1 MDSYSASL
9 APYTMDKKQKLAFY
23 DFLRSVK
30 FLDGYASNLATC
42 ITTDGCNLQ
51 ELKMHDFHIILQQIL
66 PIALWGIMDND
77 MYIAIAELGN
87 FFQQLCA
94 KTLKLN
100 VLHRMKPKIP
110 IVLCKLEKLFPPA
123 FFDVM
128 VHLTI
133 HLPNEAILRGSVQ
146 YGWMYP
152 VKIQLYIFEAF
163 CEEHGTTWSLNC

>member
-1 MDSYSASL
+1 
-9 APYTMDKKQKLAFY
+9 
-23 DFLRSVK
+23 
-30 FLDGYASNLATC
+30 
-42 ITTDGCNLQ
+42 
-51 ELKMHDFHIILQQIL
+51 
-66 PIALWGIMDND
+66 MDND

-163 CEEHGTTWSLNC
+163 CEEHGTT